1 MEIEIQSLQQVSGYT
16 FRQLIKMLKIKV
28 VVDPVFWGPATNPS
42 VPPAAITQRTHI
54 HASERALLLVM
65 FS

>member
-28 VVDPVFWGPATNPS
+28 VVVFWGPATNPS
-42 VPPAAITQRTHI
+42 VPPAAITQRTYI
-54 HASERALLLVM
+54 YM
-65 FS
+65 FLKELSFL